1 MALATAT
8 TTPLISADAP
18 GRMSRARRAAGQAVI
33 VIAALAV
40 IVLLAWPGIIAHVG
54 PTVTG
59 DDILRGP
66 SAAHWFGTDQL
77 GRDVFSRTIYG
88 ARPVL
93 IASLLG
99 VVLATVAGVGIGLAA
114 GTAPRWLNSVI
125 MRIVDVL
132 LAIPVLMIA
141 LILIATAGSGVR
153 SIVIAIG
160 VAFTPGFAR
169 IVEASV
175 RKLRSAEYVQAARV
189 FGSSPART
197 SVRHLLPNLLT
208 EVVVLGTSAI
218 GWAVLTATTL
228 SFLGL
233 GVQLP
238 QPDWGTD
245 LAAGATNL
253 ATSWW
258 LSVFPGLAI
267 TVTILAAN
275 FIGDY
280 LLTAADPGGGL
291 RRAHDL
297 RAMLLGRR
305 KPAARPAAG
314 IPAAGGATAGGA
326 TADGATAGGA
336 QAEPPAGGPQ
346 AGGTA

>member
-1 MALATAT
+1 MASASTAAASAIILGDPAPAT
-8 TTPLISADAP
+8 PI
-18 GRMSRARRAAGQAVI
+18 RRRLGQAAL
-33 VIAALAV
+33 VIAVAVV
-40 IVLLAWPGIIAHVG
+40 IVLLVAPGLIAHV
-54 PTVTG
+54 PPIATTT
-59 DDILRGP
+59 DILKGP
-66 SAAHWFGTDQL
+66 SGAHWFGTDQL

-99 VVLATVAGVGIGLAA
+99 VVLATVVGVALGVAAGV
-114 GTAPRWLNSVI
+114 APRWLNSVL
-125 MRIVDVL
+125 MRVIDVL
-132 LAIPVLMIA
+132 LALPVLLIA

-153 SIVIAIG
+153 SIVLAIG

-175 RKLRSAEYVQAARV
+175 RTLRSVDYVQAARV
-189 FGSSPART
+189 FGSTGLRT
-197 SVRHLLPNLLT
+197 SVRHLIPNLMT

-238 QPDWGTD
+238 QPDWGSD
-245 LAAGATNL
+245 LAAGATYL

-258 LSVFPGLAI
+258 LSTFPGLAI

-280 LLTAADPGGGL
+280 LMTALDPRDGV
-291 RRAHDL
+291 RFTQNMTS
-297 RAMLLGRR
+297 MLLGRR
-305 KPAARPAAG
+305 AG
-314 IPAAGGATAGGA
+314 RQLPGAS
-326 TADGATAGGA
+326 
-336 QAEPPAGGPQ
+336 Q
-346 AGGTA
+346 

>member
-1 MALATAT
+1 MATAST
-8 TTPLISADAP
+8 TAASAVILGDPVPPTPVF
-18 GRMSRARRAAGQAVI
+18 RRLGQAVL
-33 VIAALAV
+33 VIATVVV
-40 IVLLAWPGIIAHVG
+40 IVLLVAPGLIAHVP
-54 PTVTG
+54 PTATT
-59 DDILRGP
+59 DNILRPPG
-66 SAAHWFGTDQL
+66 SAHWFGTDQL

-93 IASLLG
+93 VASLLG
-99 VVLATVAGVGIGLAA
+99 VVLATVAGVALGVAA
-114 GTAPRWLNSVI
+114 GVAPRWLNSVI
-125 MRIVDVL
+125 MRVIDVL
-132 LAIPVLMIA
+132 LALPVLLIA

-175 RKLRSAEYVQAARV
+175 RTLRSVDYVQAARV
-189 FGSSPART
+189 FGSTATRT
-197 SVRHLLPNLLT
+197 SVRHLIPNLMT

-238 QPDWGTD
+238 QPDWGSD
-245 LAAGATNL
+245 LAAGATYL

-258 LSVFPGLAI
+258 LSTFPGLAI
-267 TVTILAAN
+267 TATILAAN

-280 LLTAADPGGGL
+280 LMTALDPRDGVRLTQNLTTMLAG
-291 RRAHDL
+291 RRAGNGRP
-297 RAMLLGRR
+297 RAG
-305 KPAARPAAG
+305 AA
-314 IPAAGGATAGGA
+314 
-326 TADGATAGGA
+326 
-336 QAEPPAGGPQ
+336 
-346 AGGTA
+346 

>member
-8 TTPLISADAP
+8 PTPLISTDTP
-18 GRMSRARRAAGQAVI
+18 GRVTRARRAIGQAAI

-40 IVLLAWPGIIAHVG
+40 IVLLAAPGLIAHVG
-54 PTVTG
+54 PTATG
-59 DDILRGP
+59 NDIL
-66 SAAHWFGTDQL
+66 AAPGAGHWFGTDQL

-93 IASLLG
+93 VASLLG
-99 VVLATVAGVGIGLAA
+99 VVLATVAGVGVGLAA

-169 IVEASV
+169 VVEASV
-175 RKLRSAEYVQAARV
+175 RKLRSAEYVQAARL
-189 FGSSPART
+189 FGSSAART
-197 SVRHLLPNLLT
+197 SLRHLLPNLLT

-280 LLTAADPGGGL
+280 LLAAADPGGGL

-297 RAMLLGRR
+297 RAMLAGRR
-305 KPAARPAAG
+305 RPRAALGGLARQDPAPAAAAEPAAD
-314 IPAAGGATAGGA
+314 PAAPPPTPGGPAEGGA
-326 TADGATAGGA
+326 
-336 QAEPPAGGPQ
+336 P
-346 AGGTA
+346 

>member
-1 MALATAT
+1 VL
-8 TTPLISADAP
+8 
-18 GRMSRARRAAGQAVI
+18 
-33 VIAALAV
+33 VIATVAV
-40 IVLLAWPGIIAHVG
+40 IVLLVAPGLIAHVP
-54 PTVTG
+54 PTATT
-59 DDILRGP
+59 DDILRPPG
-66 SAAHWFGTDQL
+66 SAHWFGTDQL

-93 IASLLG
+93 VASLLG
-99 VVLATVAGVGIGLAA
+99 VVLATVAGVALGVAA
-114 GTAPRWLNSVI
+114 GVAPRWLNSVI
-125 MRIVDVL
+125 MRVIDVL
-132 LAIPVLMIA
+132 LALPVLLIA

-175 RKLRSAEYVQAARV
+175 RTLRSVDYVQAARV
-189 FGSSPART
+189 FGSTAART
-197 SVRHLLPNLLT
+197 SVRHLIPNLMT

-238 QPDWGTD
+238 QPDWGSD
-245 LAAGATNL
+245 LAAGATYL

-258 LSVFPGLAI
+258 LSTFPGLAI
-267 TVTILAAN
+267 TATILAAN

-280 LLTAADPGGGL
+280 LMTALDPRDGVRLTQNLTTMLAG
-291 RRAHDL
+291 RRAGNGRP
-297 RAMLLGRR
+297 RAG
-305 KPAARPAAG
+305 AA
-314 IPAAGGATAGGA
+314 
-326 TADGATAGGA
+326 
-336 QAEPPAGGPQ
+336 
-346 AGGTA
+346 

>member
-8 TTPLISADAP
+8 TTPLISTDAP
-18 GRMSRARRAAGQAVI
+18 GGRSRARRVLGRAAI
-33 VIAALAV
+33 VVAAAAV
-40 IVLLAWPGIIAHVG
+40 IVLLAWPGLIAHVA
-54 PTVTG
+54 PTATG
-59 DDILRGP
+59 DDILAGP
-66 SAAHWFGTDQL
+66 GAAHWFGTDQL
-77 GRDVFSRTIYG
+77 GRDVLSRTVYG

-93 IASLLG
+93 AASLLG

-125 MRIVDVL
+125 MRVVDVL

-153 SIVIAIG
+153 SIIIAIG

-169 IVEASV
+169 VVEASV

-245 LAAGATNL
+245 LAAGATSL

-280 LLTAADPGGGL
+280 LLAAADPGGG
-291 RRAHDL
+291 RPRAHDL
-297 RAMLLGRR
+297 RAMLAGRR
-305 KPAARPAAG
+305 RPPARPAG
-314 IPAAGGATAGGA
+314 PSAAGGAS
-326 TADGATAGGA
+326 
-336 QAEPPAGGPQ
+336 
-346 AGGTA
+346 

>member
-1 MALATAT
+1 MALATSTMPVLA
-8 TTPLISADAP
+8 ADEAARP
-18 GRMSRARRAAGQAVI
+18 SRIRRGLSRAAMLIAVAAV
-33 VIAALAV
+33 L
-40 IVLLAWPGIIAHVG
+40 VLLAAPGLIARAG

-59 DDILRGP
+59 SSILQAPG
-66 SAAHWFGTDQL
+66 AAHWFGTDQL

-93 IASLLG
+93 IASLIGVAAATLG
-99 VVLATVAGVGIGLAA
+99 GVAIGLAA
-114 GTAPRWLNSVI
+114 GTAPRWLNSAL
-125 MRIVDVL
+125 MRIIDVL

-153 SIVIAIG
+153 SIVIALA

-169 IVEASV
+169 VVEASV
-175 RKLRSAEYVQAARV
+175 RKLRSADYVQAARV
-189 FGSSPART
+189 FGSTAVRT
-197 SVRHLLPNLLT
+197 SVRHLLPNLMT

-238 QPDWGTD
+238 QPDWGSD
-245 LAAGATNL
+245 LAAGATYL

-258 LSVFPGLAI
+258 LPVFPGLAI

-280 LLTAADPGGGL
+280 LMTAADPRG
-291 RRAHDL
+291 D
-297 RAMLLGRR
+297 
-305 KPAARPAAG
+305 ARPAQTLKTMIVGRRTRNRQARDRQARAG
-314 IPAAGGATAGGA
+314 AGR
-326 TADGATAGGA
+326 
-336 QAEPPAGGPQ
+336 
-346 AGGTA
+346 